1 MFWLVQFQR
10 LLQEKPVALR
20 KLEAQIEPEINQLL
34 TRARVSDGVPEA
46 FATHR
51 ITTDQESFHEFFLF
65 VIIFLCKTL

>member
-20 KLEAQIEPEINQLL
+20 KLESQLGPEISQLL
-34 TRARVSDGVPEA
+34 TRARVSDGVLEA

-51 ITTDQESFHEFFLF
+51 ITCDQVFIYKL
-65 VIIFLCKTL
+65 I

>member
-10 LLQEKPVALR
+10 LLLEKPVALR

-51 ITTDQESFHEFFLF
+51 ITTDQESFDDFPFSSLKSR
-65 VIIFLCKTL
+65 VKL

>member
-20 KLEAQIEPEINQLL
+20 KLESQLEPEISQLL

-51 ITTDQESFHEFFLF
+51 ITCDQVFIYKLIERNPLKIS
-65 VIIFLCKTL
+65 